1 MEKASY
7 NLVFLTAIFYC
18 LHFILG
24 FASTLNFSLKRAKP
38 WRRMKGKR
46 NQRSTGRKGR
56 GARNIHVEMP
66 AKKVKWVSGL
76 FFFVVVLVAQ
86 TRGSRFNLKELP
98 AFNLL
103 YFLIL
108 NLLYC
113 LILCCKIKH
122 LG

>member
-46 NQRSTGRKGR
+46 NQRSTGRKGK
-56 GARNIHVEMP
+56 GARNVHIENP
-66 AKKVKWVSGL
+66 AKKVKCLTGL
-76 FFFVVVLVAQ
+76 SFTVYYFVLL
-86 TRGSRFNLKELP
+86 GSNITGFNP
-98 AFNLL
+98 L
-103 YFLIL
+103 YA
-108 NLLYC
+108 
-113 LILCCKIKH
+113 KDA
-122 LG
+122 